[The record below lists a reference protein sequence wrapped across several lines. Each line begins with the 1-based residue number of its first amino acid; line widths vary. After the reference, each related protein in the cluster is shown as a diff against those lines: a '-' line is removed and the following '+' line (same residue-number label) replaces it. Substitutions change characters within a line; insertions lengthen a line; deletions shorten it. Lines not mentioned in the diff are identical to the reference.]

1 MVCAFFDPPTAF
13 PRFKS
18 CSTETIFQTLLKHP
32 ATRHTNP
39 RVEKYRPS
47 SLEEIY
53 GQEEIVN
60 TVRKFVHEGKLPHL
74 LFYGPPGT
82 GKTSTITALARE
94 IYGPNYKNMVLELN
108 ASDDRGIDVVRNQI
122 KDFASTMQIFSRGFK
137 LIILDEA
144 DAMTAVAQ
152 NSLRR
157 IIERYT
163 KNTRFCILANYS
175 HKLNPALLSRCT
187 RFRFQPIQ
195 QLAIRDRVHNVIEQE
210 KLSLAPNAEDALL
223 GLCKG
228 DMRRA
233 LNVLQA
239 CKAALDTEDAQID
252 IDMIY
257 ECIGAPHPQDIEAV
271 LDLIL
276 KDDWTTSYLTFA
288 KYKSTKGLALVDLI
302 AGFVDILAN
311 YDLKPAARIE
321 ILKGLAD
328 IEYGISR
335 GGNEKLQT
343 SAVIA
348 VIKNAMEQQA

>member
-1 MVCAFFDPPTAF
+1 M
-13 PRFKS
+13 
-18 CSTETIFQTLLKHP
+18 
-32 ATRHTNP
+32 
-39 RVEKYRPS
+39 
-47 SLEEIY
+47 EEIY

-82 GKTSTITALARE
+82 GKTSTITALAKE
-94 IYGPNYKNMVLELN
+94 IYGANYKNMVLELN

-187 RFRFQPIQ
+187 RFRFQPIAQ
-195 QLAIRDRVHNVIEQE
+195 EAIRDRVTNVIKKEN
-210 KLSLAPNAEDALL
+210 LTLAPDAENALL
-223 GLCKG
+223 SLCKG

-239 CKAALDTEDAQID
+239 CKAAMDNEDDVIDT
-252 IDMIY
+252 DMIY
-257 ECIGAPHPQDIEAV
+257 ECIGAPHPLDIEAV

-276 KDDWTTSYLTFA
+276 KDDWTTCFLNFNR
-288 KYKSTKGLALVDLI
+288 YKTTKGLALVDLI
-302 AGFVDILAN
+302 LGFVEILSK
-311 YDLKPAARIE
+311 YDLKPQTRIA

-328 IEYGISR
+328 IEYGISK
-335 GGNEKLQT
+335 GGSDKIQT
-343 SAVIA
+343 SAAIG
-348 VIKNAMEQQA
+348 VIKEAMEGQA

>member
-1 MVCAFFDPPTAF
+1 M
-13 PRFKS
+13 
-18 CSTETIFQTLLKHP
+18 
-32 ATRHTNP
+32 
-39 RVEKYRPS
+39 
-47 SLEEIY
+47 
-53 GQEEIVN
+53 
-60 TVRKFVHEGKLPHL
+60 RKFVHEGKLPHL

-157 IIERYT
+157 IIEKYT

-187 RFRFQPIQ
+187 RFRFQPISQ
-195 QLAIRDRVHNVIEQE
+195 EAIRERVHNVIQKEN
-210 KLSLAPNAEDALL
+210 LSIVPEAEDALL
-223 GLCKG
+223 ALCKG

-239 CKAALDTEDAQID
+239 CKAAIETEDVQID

-271 LDLIL
+271 LDLVL
-276 KDDWTTSYLTFA
+276 KDDWTTSFQTFQR
-288 KYKSTKGLALVDLI
+288 YKATKGLALVDLI
-302 AGFVDILAN
+302 LGFVDILSN
-311 YDLKPAARIE
+311 YDLKASTRTK
-321 ILKGLAD
+321 ILQGLAD
-328 IEYGISR
+328 IEYGISK
-335 GGNEKLQT
+335 GGNEKIQT
-343 SAVIA
+343 SAVIS
-348 VIKNAMEQQA
+348 VVKQAMEGQA

>member
-1 MVCAFFDPPTAF
+1 MA
-13 PRFKS
+13 
-18 CSTETIFQTLLKHP
+18 
-32 ATRHTNP
+32 
-39 RVEKYRPS
+39 
-47 SLEEIY
+47 
-53 GQEEIVN
+53 

-82 GKTSTITALARE
+82 GKTSTITALAKE
-94 IYGPNYKNMVLELN
+94 IYGPNYKSMVLELN
-108 ASDDRGIDVVRNQI
+108 ASDDRGIDVVRNRI

-187 RFRFQPIQ
+187 RFRFNPISEE
-195 QLAIRDRVHNVIEQE
+195 AIRDRVQNVILQE
-210 KLSLAPNAEDALL
+210 KLNITPEAELALL
-223 GLCKG
+223 SLSKG

-239 CKAALDTEDAQID
+239 CKAALENPDDQVD

-271 LDLIL
+271 LDLVL
-276 KDDWTTSYLTFA
+276 KDDWTTCILTFDR
-288 KYKSTKGLALVDLI
+288 YKKSKGLALVDLVL
-302 AGFVDILAN
+302 GFVEILSK
-311 YDLKPAARIE
+311 YDLKPATRVK
-321 ILKGLAD
+321 ILKGLSD
-328 IEYGISR
+328 IEYGISK
-335 GGNEKLQT
+335 GGNDKIQT
-343 SAVIA
+343 SAVVA
-348 VIKNAMEQQA
+348 VIKSAMESQA

>member
-1 MVCAFFDPPTAF
+1 MA
-13 PRFKS
+13 
-18 CSTETIFQTLLKHP
+18 
-32 ATRHTNP
+32 
-39 RVEKYRPS
+39 
-47 SLEEIY
+47 
-53 GQEEIVN
+53 

-82 GKTSTITALARE
+82 GKTSTITALAKE
-94 IYGPNYKNMVLELN
+94 IYGPNYKSMVLELN
-108 ASDDRGIDVVRNQI
+108 ASDDRGIDVVRNRI

-187 RFRFQPIQ
+187 RFRFNPISEE
-195 QLAIRDRVHNVIEQE
+195 AIRDRVQNVIQQE
-210 KLSLAPNAEDALL
+210 ELNITPEAELALLSLS
-223 GLCKG
+223 KG

-239 CKAALDTEDAQID
+239 CKAALENPEDQVD

-271 LDLIL
+271 LDLVL
-276 KDDWTTSYLTFA
+276 KDDWTTCILTFDR
-288 KYKSTKGLALVDLI
+288 YKKSKGLALVDLVL
-302 AGFVDILAN
+302 GFVEILSK
-311 YDLKPAARIE
+311 YDLKPATRVK
-321 ILKGLAD
+321 ILKGLSD
-328 IEYGISR
+328 IEYGISK
-335 GGNEKLQT
+335 GGNDKIQT
-343 SAVIA
+343 SAVVA
-348 VIKNAMEQQA
+348 VIKSAMESQA

>member
-1 MVCAFFDPPTAF
+1 M
-13 PRFKS
+13 
-18 CSTETIFQTLLKHP
+18 STKENLP
-32 ATRHTNP
+32 W
-39 RVEKYRPS
+39 VEKYRPS
-47 SLEEIY
+47 SLEEVY

-82 GKTSTITALARE
+82 GKTSTITALAKE

-187 RFRFQPIQ
+187 RFRFQPISQ
-195 QLAIRDRVHNVIEQE
+195 EAIRDRVHNVIQKE
-210 KLSLAPNAEDALL
+210 KLTLAPDAENALL
-223 GLCKG
+223 ALCKG

-239 CKAALDTEDAQID
+239 CKAALEHEEAQID

-271 LDLIL
+271 LDLVL
-276 KDDWTTSYLTFA
+276 KDDWTTGFLTFQ
-288 KYKSTKGLALVDLI
+288 KYKTTKGLALVDLI
-302 AGFVDILAN
+302 LGFVDILSN
-311 YDLKPAARIE
+311 YDLKPVTRAK
-321 ILKGLAD
+321 ILQGLAD
-328 IEYGISR
+328 IEYGISK
-335 GGNEKLQT
+335 GGSEKIQT

-348 VIKNAMEQQA
+348 VVKQAMESQA

>member
-1 MVCAFFDPPTAF
+1 M
-13 PRFKS
+13 
-18 CSTETIFQTLLKHP
+18 
-32 ATRHTNP
+32 
-39 RVEKYRPS
+39 EKYRPS

-82 GKTSTITALARE
+82 GKTSTITALAKE
-94 IYGPNYKNMVLELN
+94 IYGKNYKNMVLELN

-122 KDFASTMQIFSRGFK
+122 KDFASTQQIFSRGFK

-187 RFRFQPIQ
+187 RFRFQPIAQ
-195 QLAIRDRVHNVIEQE
+195 EAIRERVNNVIKKEN
-210 KLSLAPNAEDALL
+210 LSLAPDAENALL
-223 GLCKG
+223 SLCNG

-239 CKAALDTEDAQID
+239 CKAALDNEDDVID
-252 IDMIY
+252 TDMIY

-276 KDDWTTSYLTFA
+276 KDDWTTCFLTFNR
-288 KYKSTKGLALVDLI
+288 YKTTKGLALVDLI
-302 AGFVDILAN
+302 LGFVDILAK
-311 YDLKPAARIE
+311 YDLKPQTRIA

-328 IEYGISR
+328 IEYGISK
-335 GGNEKLQT
+335 GGNEKIQT
-343 SAVIA
+343 SAAIGT
-348 VIKNAMEQQA
+348 IKEAMEGQA

>member
-1 MVCAFFDPPTAF
+1 MSNKENLPW
-13 PRFKS
+13 
-18 CSTETIFQTLLKHP
+18 
-32 ATRHTNP
+32 
-39 RVEKYRPS
+39 VEKYRPS
-47 SLEEIY
+47 SLEEVY

-82 GKTSTITALARE
+82 GKTSTITALAKE

-157 IIERYT
+157 IIEKYT

-187 RFRFQPIQ
+187 RFRFQPISQ
-195 QLAIRDRVHNVIEQE
+195 EAIRDRVHNVIKKEN
-210 KLSLAPNAEDALL
+210 LAIHPDAENALL
-223 GLCKG
+223 ALCKG

-239 CKAALDTEDAQID
+239 CKAALENEDMQID

-271 LDLIL
+271 LDSVL
-276 KDDWTTSYLTFA
+276 KDDWTTSFLTFQ
-288 KYKSTKGLALVDLI
+288 KYKNSKGLALVDLI
-302 AGFVDILAN
+302 SGFVDILAN
-311 YDLKPAARIE
+311 YDLKPATRAS

-328 IEYGISR
+328 IEYGISK
-335 GGNEKLQT
+335 GGNEKIQT

-348 VIKNAMEQQA
+348 VVKQAMQSQA

>member
-1 MVCAFFDPPTAF
+1 MN
-13 PRFKS
+13 
-18 CSTETIFQTLLKHP
+18 TL
-32 ATRHTNP
+32 
-39 RVEKYRPS
+39 
-47 SLEEIY
+47 
-53 GQEEIVN
+53 
-60 TVRKFVHEGKLPHL
+60 RKFVHSGKLPHL

-82 GKTSTITALARE
+82 GKTSTITALAKE

-144 DAMTAVAQ
+144 DAMTAAAQ

-187 RFRFQPIQ
+187 RFRFNPISTE
-195 QLAIRDRVHNVIEQE
+195 AIRERVQNVIKKENLVVTPE
-210 KLSLAPNAEDALL
+210 AEEALL
-223 GLCKG
+223 NLSKG

-239 CKAALDTEDAQID
+239 CKAALETPDDLVD

-257 ECIGAPHPQDIEAV
+257 ECVGAPHPADIETI
-271 LDLIL
+271 LDLVL
-276 KDDWTTSYLTFA
+276 KDDWTTAYLTFT
-288 KYKSTKGLALVDLI
+288 KFKKTKGLALVDLVQ
-302 AGFVDILAN
+302 GFVDILSN
-311 YDLKPAARIE
+311 YDLKPATRVL

-328 IEYGISR
+328 IEYGVSK
-335 GGNEKLQT
+335 GGNDKIQT
-343 SAVIA
+343 SAVIG
-348 VIKNAMEQQA
+348 VIKSAMEMQA

>member
-1 MVCAFFDPPTAF
+1 
-13 PRFKS
+13 
-18 CSTETIFQTLLKHP
+18 
-32 ATRHTNP
+32 
-39 RVEKYRPS
+39 
-47 SLEEIY
+47 
-53 GQEEIVN
+53 
-60 TVRKFVHEGKLPHL
+60 
-74 LFYGPPGT
+74 
-82 GKTSTITALARE
+82 
-94 IYGPNYKNMVLELN
+94 MVLELN

-122 KDFASTMQIFSRGFK
+122 KDFASTQQIFSRGFK

-187 RFRFQPIQ
+187 RFRFQPIAQ
-195 QLAIRDRVHNVIEQE
+195 EAIRERVNNVIKKEN
-210 KLSLAPNAEDALL
+210 LSLAPDAENALL
-223 GLCKG
+223 SLCNG

-239 CKAALDTEDAQID
+239 CKAALDNEDDVID
-252 IDMIY
+252 TDMIY

-276 KDDWTTSYLTFA
+276 KDDWTTCFLTFNR
-288 KYKSTKGLALVDLI
+288 YKTTKGLALVDLI
-302 AGFVDILAN
+302 LGFVDILAK
-311 YDLKPAARIE
+311 YDLKPQTRIA

-328 IEYGISR
+328 IEYGISK
-335 GGNEKLQT
+335 GGNEKIQT
-343 SAVIA
+343 SAAIGT
-348 VIKNAMEQQA
+348 IKEAMEGQA

>member
-1 MVCAFFDPPTAF
+1 MSNKENLPW
-13 PRFKS
+13 
-18 CSTETIFQTLLKHP
+18 
-32 ATRHTNP
+32 
-39 RVEKYRPS
+39 VEKYRPS
-47 SLEEIY
+47 SLDEVY
-53 GQEEIVN
+53 GQEDIVA

-82 GKTSTITALARE
+82 GKTSTITALAKE
-94 IYGPNYKNMVLELN
+94 IYGPNYKSMVLELN
-108 ASDDRGIDVVRNQI
+108 ASDDRGIDVVRNRI

-187 RFRFQPIQ
+187 RFRFNPISEE
-195 QLAIRDRVHNVIEQE
+195 AIRDRVQNVIQQE
-210 KLSLAPNAEDALL
+210 KLNITPEAELALL
-223 GLCKG
+223 SLSKG

-239 CKAALDTEDAQID
+239 CKAALENPEDQVD

-271 LDLIL
+271 LDLVL
-276 KDDWTTSYLTFA
+276 KDDWTTCILTFDR
-288 KYKSTKGLALVDLI
+288 YKKSKGLALVDLVL
-302 AGFVDILAN
+302 GFVEILSK
-311 YDLKPAARIE
+311 YDLKPATRVK
-321 ILKGLAD
+321 ILKGLSD
-328 IEYGISR
+328 IEYGISK
-335 GGNEKLQT
+335 GGNDKIQT
-343 SAVIA
+343 SAVVA
-348 VIKNAMEQQA
+348 VIKSAMESQA

>member
-1 MVCAFFDPPTAF
+1 M
-13 PRFKS
+13 
-18 CSTETIFQTLLKHP
+18 
-32 ATRHTNP
+32 
-39 RVEKYRPS
+39 
-47 SLEEIY
+47 
-53 GQEEIVN
+53 G

-82 GKTSTITALARE
+82 GKTSTITALAKE
-94 IYGPNYKNMVLELN
+94 IYGPNYKSMVLELN
-108 ASDDRGIDVVRNQI
+108 ASDDRGIDVVRSRI

-187 RFRFQPIQ
+187 RFRFNPISEE
-195 QLAIRDRVHNVIEQE
+195 AIRDRVHNVISHEN
-210 KLSLAPNAEDALL
+210 LSITPEAELALL
-223 GLCKG
+223 TLSKG

-239 CKAALDTEDAQID
+239 CKAALDSPEDRID

-271 LDLIL
+271 LDLVL
-276 KDDWTTSYLTFA
+276 KDDWTTCILTFDR
-288 KYKSTKGLALVDLI
+288 YKKSKGLALVDLVQ
-302 AGFVDILAN
+302 GFVDILVK
-311 YDLKPAARIE
+311 YDLKPQTRIQ
-321 ILKGLAD
+321 ILKGLSD
-328 IEYGISR
+328 IEYGISK
-335 GGNEKLQT
+335 GGNDKIQT
-343 SAVIA
+343 SAVVG
-348 VIKNAMEQQA
+348 VIKAAMESQA